1 MTHLQTKQILE
12 RHLVIADQAYT
23 MAKLREISN
32 DTIKLTA
39 IRDSLKIRVKE
50 HGESE

>member
-12 RHLVIADQAYT
+12 RHLVVADQAYT

-32 DTIKLTA
+32 DTIKLTTM
-39 IRDSLKIRVKE
+39 RDSLKIRIKE
-50 HGESE
+50 SGESE

>member
-23 MAKLREISN
+23 MAKLREMSN
-32 DTIKLTA
+32 DTIKLTT

-50 HGESE
+50 YGESK